1 MISARSSGVGTI
13 GSTNSALRQLVTPA
27 NNTTSDSHR
36 MAAYHFKQAAMQHE
50 LAADAYDLGDIDKRD
65 MHAFTAYR
73 HQINAIQF
81 AEISVMLVQGSDE
94 VEDYQ

>member
-1 MISARSSGVGTI
+1 MEHVQQ
-13 GSTNSALRQLVTPA
+13 NSEHEMNHLVHDNDIMDEEYDSP
-27 NNTTSDSHR
+27 SDSHR

-65 MHAFTAYR
+65 LHAFTAYR